1 MDSIS
6 NHMQRCITRK
16 TRTLNVAMDDE
27 TKKHVMKASRKLGM
41 SMSEYVRLCI
51 AYYRDAIRDR

>member
-1 MDSIS
+1 
-6 NHMQRCITRK
+6 
-16 TRTLNVAMDDE
+16 MDDE